1 MSSNALS
8 IALSAL
14 RTSQTAIEV
23 ASHNIAN
30 AGTAGYTRQRVDRK
44 PGTPRNTI
52 YGPMGTGVEVG
63 GISRSR
69 DSYTDGRV
77 RSTDAA
83 AKSLDMRAE
92 FGRRS
97 EDAFAEPDNGIT
109 SSLGR
114 LWSSFQS
121 LGQKPG
127 DDALGTQVISSLQDL
142 AGRVNQARTELGNL
156 KVDALQRLK
165 NEVDTANAAMDRIAE
180 LNRITPAGLAPDLA
194 DERDRALDTLA
205 STIGATST
213 MLPDGK
219 IRVAVGG
226 KTIVDGDYVSHL
238 TVDPANDGTVIHGA
252 TGPVQLGGTA
262 GGLQTVIQSDIDA
275 YRSKLDTF
283 VASMVSALNTQ
294 HQANK
299 TTSGANGGLLVADDG
314 NAMTVLIT
322 VPGNIASGD
331 AAGGALNGAGAAALA
346 DLRRT
351 VEPGARDLV
360 TFVGGAVA
368 NITRS
373 YQNAQAL
380 ADTANQQRM
389 AVTGVNMDE
398 EMAQLISDQKAYAAA
413 ARIVTTVDEMLDTL
427 IRM

>member
-23 ASHNIAN
+23 ASHNVAN
-30 AGTAGYTRQRVDRK
+30 AGTAGYTRQRVDRR
-44 PGTPRNTI
+44 PGTPRNTL
-52 YGPMGTGVEVG
+52 YGPMGTGVDVG

-77 RSTDAA
+77 RSTDST
-83 AKSLDMRAE
+83 AKSLEARAE

-97 EDAFAEPDNGIT
+97 EDAFAEPDNGVT

-114 LWSSFQS
+114 LWSSFQAV
-121 LGQKPG
+121 GQKPG
-127 DDALGTQVISSLQDL
+127 DPALGTQVISSLQDL
-142 AGRVNQARTELGNL
+142 AGRVNQARTELEHLG
-156 KVDALQRLK
+156 VDALQRLH
-165 NEVDTANAAMDRIAE
+165 NEIDSANAAMDRIAK
-180 LNRITPAGLAPDLA
+180 LNTITPTGLAPDLA
-194 DERDRALDTLA
+194 DDRDRALDTLA
-205 STIGATST
+205 ATIGATST
-213 MLPDGK
+213 VLPDGK

-238 TVDPANDGTVIHGA
+238 TVDPINDGTVIHGA
-252 TGPVQLGGTA
+252 TGPVTLGGTA
-262 GGLQTVIQSDIDA
+262 GGLQTVLQSDLGT

-314 NAMTVLIT
+314 SSMTVLIT
-322 VPGNIASGD
+322 DPADLASAD
-331 AAGGALNGAGAAALA
+331 ASGGALNGAGATALA
-346 DLRRT
+346 DLRRI

-373 YQNAQAL
+373 FDNAQAL
-380 ADTANQQRM
+380 ADTATQQRL
-389 AVTGVNMDE
+389 ALTGVNMDE

-413 ARIVTTVDEMLDTL
+413 ARIVTTVDDMLDTL